1 MRSECGGYTLKTV
14 SYRRLKTSL
23 FMKKFSM
30 TDLLSFA
37 FNPELIS
44 VERIL
49 GSNGMALTGY

>member
-30 TDLLSFA
+30 TDRLSFA

-49 GSNGMALTGY
+49 GSN